1 MAQFDVHKNPR
12 GGAYPLLLDMQ
23 SDVLSRLAT
32 RAVVPMMTLKRYGA
46 KPISRLNPTVKIS
59 GTEYILLVQELAA
72 VPATALGPV
81 VASLAGRRNDLI
93 AACDLL
99 LTGF

>member
-1 MAQFDVHKNPR
+1 
-12 GGAYPLLLDMQ
+12 
-23 SDVLSRLAT
+23 
-32 RAVVPMMTLKRYGA
+32 MMTLKRYGA

-81 VASLAGRRNDLI
+81 VASLAGHRSDVI